1 MFTAAYLILKRD
13 LYNKFQR
20 YRNLRRYIMQM
31 ENEYYLANIPDEELE
46 EFYTLIKQEN
56 LAGLRTYMTAMKE
69 RNVRRR
75 KQL

>member
-1 MFTAAYLILKRD
+1 
-13 LYNKFQR
+13 
-20 YRNLRRYIMQM
+20 M